1 MLAGVVQAWT
11 GVALVALTDPH
22 SDLLDHW
29 AVSRAMRARSV
40 FLLRY
45 LDNDINRR
53 VVGNGRAADAD
64 LTRIGAYAGL

>member
-1 MLAGVVQAWT
+1 
-11 GVALVALTDPH
+11 
-22 SDLLDHW
+22 
-29 AVSRAMRARSV
+29 MRARSV